1 MHYKEKHSWMKHF
14 DFIVIDLLSLLG
26 SFLLAFR
33 LKFGDREMNDR
44 WDSILLIILLL
55 QLVINLLMNPYSG
68 MLRRSY
74 FVTIIHS
81 GQMAVINLLITTLF
95 IYVMKY
101 GDSYSREVML
111 ETFIFYFLCVLVLK
125 YVWRELLLSGKIRT
139 RRNKPKTLVV
149 VGSKESL
156 EQTLK
161 DAVAADFQEYE
172 IKAVT
177 SVDGFDGNSDINSR
191 IDIADLEKFT
201 LENRIDEILIAVDP
215 KRVDRE
221 AMGRLI
227 ENGIHIHVNIESFF
241 NIKSDDQFV
250 SRIGICK
257 TVTMGSFDFSPKQ
270 RAYLFFKRII
280 DILAGIIGCILL
292 LPLTGMVK
300 LMNVVSGD
308 HAKIFYRQQR
318 VGIDGKLISIFKFR
332 SMVPNAKEILNDML
346 QEPECAAEW
355 AENQKFENDPRITK
369 VGNIL
374 RKTSLDEWPQFINVL
389 IGDMSLIGPRPLVV
403 GELEEHDGLQ
413 LYTKVRPGIT
423 GWWGCNGRSNID
435 YKERLDLEY
444 HYVKHI
450 GLSIDIICILRTISA
465 VLKKAGAK

>member
-1 MHYKEKHSWMKHF
+1 MKHL
-14 DFIVIDLLSLLG
+14 DFIMIDLISLLG
-26 SFLLAFR
+26 AFLLAFR
-33 LKFGDREMNDR
+33 LKFGNLEMNAR

-74 FVTIIHS
+74 YVTIIHN
-81 GQMAVINLLITTLF
+81 GQMAVVNLLITTLF

-111 ETFIFYFLCVLVLK
+111 ETFVFYFLLVLVMK
-125 YVWRELLLSGKIRT
+125 YVWMKLLLSGKVRAG
-139 RRNKPKTLVV
+139 RNKPKTLVI

-156 EQTLK
+156 GRTLK
-161 DAVAADFQEYE
+161 DVVAADFQEYE

-177 SVDGFDGNSDINSR
+177 SVDGFDENDDINNR
-191 IDIADLEKFT
+191 IDIVDLEKYT
-201 LENRIDEILIAVDP
+201 LENRIDEVLVAVDP
-215 KRVDRE
+215 KLVDRK
-221 AMGRLI
+221 MISRLI
-227 ENGIHIHVNIESFF
+227 DNGINIHVNVESLFDL
-241 NIKSDDQFV
+241 KPGDQFI

-257 TVTMGSFDFSPKQ
+257 TVTLGNFDFLPKQ
-270 RAYLFFKRII
+270 RVYLVFKRLF
-280 DILAGIIGCILL
+280 DILVGVIGCILL
-292 LPLTGMVK
+292 LPLTGIVK
-300 LMNVVSGD
+300 LMNVRSGD

-318 VGIDGKLISIFKFR
+318 VGIDGKLIWVFKYR
-332 SMVPNAKEILNDML
+332 SMVPNAKEILDDML
-346 QEPECAAEW
+346 KEPKCAAEW
-355 AENQKFENDPRITK
+355 AENQKFANDPRITK
-369 VGNIL
+369 VGNML

-413 LYTKVRPGIT
+413 LYNKVRPGIT

-450 GLSIDIICILRTISA
+450 GLSIDIICILRTIYA